1 MRIPYVVGRWVRGD
15 NYYGRQR
22 LLKHLLSASD
32 SALWVV
38 GTRRMGKT
46 SLLRQLEL
54 LTEQPDGLY
63 LPLFWDLQGCEN
75 SEDLSNELRYA
86 VEDAAER
93 FTPYDVV
100 PADLEGQDAVGILRV
115 LNRAL
120 AAHGKT
126 LLLLIDEA
134 EALLRTARREPDWL
148 AKLRKAL
155 QSERQRTVMTST
167 KLLSHLNDLTSGWTT
182 SPFLFGFSLVN
193 LWSLDYD
200 SAVALVRQAQA
211 DASVEVGDALV
222 QEILVHT
229 NRHPYL
235 IQYLCQRLFVA
246 GDSGR
251 GRLRPIV
258 EEDLVPDQLL
268 AGFCQIDFQHLSRTE
283 QRILLHVAQAGVV
296 SEDALAAA
304 LSSEPP
310 GRLRTFLY
318 GLNKLGYVR
327 RLAGRWTVGNEY
339 LRRWLYDNMEHLLT
353 LSESALDD
361 ASIEE
366 LLQQG
371 FSTELAYL
379 HRDIAALQTQ
389 IDDLRRRQV
398 NAPAG
403 LARALER
410 EIARVAASL
419 DQARR
424 ELAEILPHQVV

>member
-1 MRIPYVVGRWVRGD
+1 MRIPYVVGRWVRGEH
-15 NYYGRQR
+15 YYGRER
-22 LLKHLLSASD
+22 LLRHLLSASD

-54 LTEQPDGLY
+54 ITEDTDSAF

-75 SEDLSNELRYA
+75 ADDLSNELRYA

-93 FTPYDVV
+93 FTPYGVV
-100 PADLEGQDAVGILRV
+100 PADVEGQDAIAILRT

-120 AAHGKT
+120 AAHDKT
-126 LLLLIDEA
+126 LLLLIDET
-134 EALLRTARREPDWL
+134 EALIRTAQRQPDWL

-155 QSERQRTVMTST
+155 QSERQRTVMVST
-167 KLLSHLNDLTSGWTT
+167 KLLSRLNDITAGWTT

-193 LWSLDYD
+193 LWSLDYE
-200 SAVALVRQAQA
+200 SAVALVRQTQS
-211 DASVEVGDALV
+211 DTTVEAGDALV

-246 GDSGR
+246 GEGGR

-283 QRILLHVAQAGVV
+283 QRILLHIAQAGIAG
-296 SEDALAAA
+296 EDELAAA
-304 LSSEPP
+304 LSNEPP

-339 LRRWLYDNMEHLLT
+339 LRRWLYDNMEQLVT

-361 ASIEE
+361 ADVEE

-379 HRDIAALQTQ
+379 HGDIASLQAQ
-389 IDDLRRRQV
+389 LEELRRQQA
-398 NAPAG
+398 NAPGG
-403 LARALER
+403 LARALGR

-419 DQARR
+419 EQARR
-424 ELAEILPHQVV
+424 ELAEILPHRVA